1 MSEQENVNE
10 EELESLDA
18 EAEEQEE
25 EQEDTAVKDAF
36 EAGISEDSDEDDI
49 KLAMIGAGATFKN
62 VTRLYNQFMI
72 DAGLSLSKEDKAA
85 HVTAAL
91 EGKEFADEDGY
102 DDAIASLIDPEKGIN
117 ERSAGG
123 LLRAYAKKHSVEV
136 YKKPKAEGS
145 GKTGFASTFYNF
157 LISDPKVD
165 KETANKY
172 IMNPENSE
180 NVRRHESHYMNI
192 WQLVHD
198 IADPDPVAESA

>member
-1 MSEQENVNE
+1 MSELENVSE
-10 EELESLDA
+10 EELDDQET
-18 EAEEQEE
+18 EEQEE
-25 EQEDTAVKDAF
+25 EDTAIQDSF
-36 EAGISEDSDEDDI
+36 EAGISDDNDEDDI

-72 DAGLSLSKEDKAA
+72 DAGLALSKEDKAA
-85 HVTAAL
+85 HVTEAL
-91 EGKEFADEDGY
+91 EGKEFADEAGY
-102 DDAIASLIDPEKGIN
+102 DAAIVALVSDEKGIN

-123 LLRAYAKKHSVEV
+123 LLRAYAKKQDLDV

-145 GKTGFASTFYNF
+145 GKSGFASTFYAWLVSN
-157 LISDPKVD
+157 PEVEK
-165 KETANKY
+165 KAANEY

-198 IADPDPVAESA
+198 IAVGPDAEVEAEA